1 MLGVEVLDDR
11 CFGLS
16 EVEVESVLTEVGHLE
31 RLHCHHDG
39 NDGAQELVNMLWQVW
54 L

>member
-1 MLGVEVLDDR
+1 MLRVEVLDDR
-11 CFGLS
+11 YFGSS
-16 EVEVESVLTEVGHLE
+16 EVEVESVLIEVGHLE
-31 RLHCHHDG
+31 RLHFHHGG

>member
-1 MLGVEVLDDR
+1 MLRVEVLADTCYGD
-11 CFGLS
+11 
-16 EVEVESVLTEVGHLE
+16 EVENALIEVVHLE
-31 RLHCHHDG
+31 KLHCHRGG

>member
-1 MLGVEVLDDR
+1 MLRVEVLDDK
-11 CFGLS
+11 CFGSS
-16 EVEVESVLTEVGHLE
+16 EVEVENALIEVGHLE
-31 RLHCHHDG
+31 RLHCHHGG

>member
-1 MLGVEVLDDR
+1 MLRVEVLVDT
-11 CFGLS
+11 CFGSS
-16 EVEVESVLTEVGHLE
+16 EVDVENALIEVVHLE
-31 RLHCHHDG
+31 RPHYHHGG

>member
-1 MLGVEVLDDR
+1 MLRVEVLDDR
-11 CFGLS
+11 CFGSS
-16 EVEVESVLTEVGHLE
+16 EAEVESVMIEVDQLE
-31 RLHCHHDG
+31 RLHCHHGG

>member
-1 MLGVEVLDDR
+1 MLRVEVPDDR

-16 EVEVESVLTEVGHLE
+16 EVEGVLIEVGHLE
-31 RLHCHHDG
+31 RFHCHHGG